1 MSSLDDTL
9 HDSQTI
15 DERFISFFQDGARML
30 GLPKSIGEIY
40 GLLYA
45 SRQPLT
51 MLHLTEKLQIS
62 KGSTSQGLKM
72 LRTFGAV
79 NEVSIDN
86 DRKTYFEANYEL
98 KKLVGGFIREEIR
111 PHLKSG
117 QNKLQALETELVD
130 ISDPEDLLFYK
141 ERIEQLNRWS
151 SRANKAL
158 PVIQKLLGQ

>member
-1 MSSLDDTL
+1 
-9 HDSQTI
+9 
-15 DERFISFFQDGARML
+15 ML
-30 GLPKSIGEIY
+30 N
-40 GLLYA
+40 
-45 SRQPLT
+45 
-51 MLHLTEKLQIS
+51 LTEKLQIS

-79 NEVSIDN
+79 NEVSMDN

-117 QNKLQALETELVD
+117 QNKLQALEKELVD

-141 ERIEQLNRWS
+141 ERIERLNRWS
-151 SRANKAL
+151 SRANKVL

>member
-1 MSSLDDTL
+1 MSSLDENL

-15 DERFISFFQDGARML
+15 DEHLISFFQDGARML

-40 GLLYA
+40 GLLYV
-45 SRQPLT
+45 SRKPLT
-51 MLHLTEKLQIS
+51 MLNLTEKLQIS

-117 QNKLQALETELVD
+117 QNKLQALEKELVD

-141 ERIEQLNRWS
+141 ERIERLNRWS
-151 SRANKAL
+151 SRANKVL